1 MILGN
6 KIIVSYFYGINPA
19 QAENPIFSFYVSGT
33 QTSSEKYGKIR
44 RSLFWKE
51 EDVGAKESSK
61 RSPEGQKGVAHAAP
75 VPGHVGPTILALGAP
90 QPTIFSPPP
99 SS

>member
-1 MILGN
+1 MELTLRRQ
-6 KIIVSYFYGINPA
+6 KTLF
-19 QAENPIFSFYVSGT
+19 FSFYVSGT

-61 RSPEGQKGVAHAAP
+61 RSPEGQKGVARAAP
-75 VPGHVGPTILALGAP
+75 VPGRVGPTILALGAP
-90 QPTIFSPPP
+90 QPSIFSPPP